1 MMLMSSWELVCAVCG
16 VHVGILLD
24 CFLLVCVS
32 VFAVL
37 TLCIMKGTIAELVP
51 LFNRWL
57 TVTFCHRWKSGP
69 LAQLDVAL

>member
-1 MMLMSSWELVCAVCG
+1 MMLMSSWELVRAVCG

-37 TLCIMKGTIAELVP
+37 TLCIMKGT
-51 LFNRWL
+51 
-57 TVTFCHRWKSGP
+57 
-69 LAQLDVAL
+69 VA